1 MFSANGDLH
10 RASRK
15 HAKGTSTDP
24 RMRKRHWRRTAAREH
39 GSPRARRRRTT
50 ADAGESMPVTHRSDW
65 PVRPEAAAVSTAG
78 GADRANK
85 HASTSSF
92 EDFGAGRG
100 PRSLGLSERPRRTRA
115 RWLNLP
121 ERVHRLTPGQA
132 ICPSGPVGPT
142 LRWPVCPNALVG
154 HTPASQFVR
163 IPPWDARPT
172 IHSVRTPPAAPATC
186 QPIMT
191 ERAHALAPDRQRAIL
206 AAEHTDG
213 CPCRS
218 STA

>member
-1 MFSANGDLH
+1 MVISIAPPASTRRG
-10 RASRK
+10 RAPIRGCGN
-15 HAKGTSTDP
+15 ATGGGPPPASTAP
-24 RMRKRHWRRTAAREH
+24 P
-39 GSPRARRRRTT
+39 SRARRRRTT
-50 ADAGESMPVTHRSDW
+50 ADAGESMPVTQHFDW
-65 PVRPEAAAVSTAG
+65 PARPEAAAVPTAG
-78 GADRANK
+78 GADRANR
-85 HASTSSF
+85 HASTSSPKTLAPA
-92 EDFGAGRG
+92 DDA
-100 PRSLGLSERPRRTRA
+100 RSLGLSKCPRGTQA
-115 RWLNLP
+115 RWLNLS
-121 ERVHRLTPGQA
+121 ERFHRLTPGQA

-163 IPPWDARPT
+163 IPPWDAHPT

-213 CPCRS
+213 RPCRS